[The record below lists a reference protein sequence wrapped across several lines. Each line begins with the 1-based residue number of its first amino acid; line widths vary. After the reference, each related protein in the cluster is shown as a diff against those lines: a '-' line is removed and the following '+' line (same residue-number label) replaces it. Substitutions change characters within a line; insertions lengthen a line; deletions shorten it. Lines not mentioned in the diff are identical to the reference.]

1 MPLVIT
7 QQSMTLGFALRRAF
21 QADLSRLSGGDRD
34 GAVEKHNPAA
44 GRPPVLQAWRVRP
57 VCERRALLRL
67 LTVGRN
73 SRRRWVCLGRTALAL
88 QANACSSVA

>member
-57 VCERRALLRL
+57 ACERRVLLRL
-67 LTVGRN
+67 LSVG
-73 SRRRWVCLGRTALAL
+73 RRRWVCLGRTALAL